1 MNRHNSKEFIKNHKP
16 LILIVSAWVI
26 IAALLVG
33 FGIGSVS
40 KSEPGYAGEEALVQ
54 VEKNASATGT
64 AADAALTQGEDAADD
79 TALTPGETEAD
90 DAVPAPGGDT
100 ADESLGTTG
109 EADSGSADDSDGKRG
124 ASTQVPKA
132 IKDKG
137 SSSGDVKPRKSH
149 TPSPGATKTPAPP
162 SNGATREYSFRIEC
176 LRILDKPELLRD
188 GLDEVI
194 PENGIFFSGK
204 RRYKKGESVF
214 DALSSICDKEGIL
227 LDSKYTPIYD
237 TWYVSGIGNLYE
249 FDCGGQS
256 GWKYSVNGVL
266 PGVGCSKY
274 EIAPGD
280 EIVFFYDYV
289 I

>member
-1 MNRHNSKEFIKNHKP
+1 VNRNNSKEFIKNHKP

-64 AADAALTQGEDAADD
+64 ASDAALTPDEDEADD
-79 TALTPGETEAD
+79 TVLT
-90 DAVPAPGGDT
+90 PGGDT

-109 EADSGSADDSDGKRG
+109 EADSGSADDGS
-124 ASTQVPKA
+124 PKQGMTSGQSSKT

-149 TPSPGATKTPAPP
+149 TPSPRATKTPAPS
-162 SNGATREYSFRIEC
+162 SNGATREYSFKIEC
-176 LRILDKPELLRD
+176 LRILDKPELWRD
-188 GLDEVI
+188 GLDDVI

>member
-1 MNRHNSKEFIKNHKP
+1 MNRNNSKEFIKNHKP

-64 AADAALTQGEDAADD
+64 ASDAALTPDEDEADD
-79 TALTPGETEAD
+79 TVLT
-90 DAVPAPGGDT
+90 PGGDT

-109 EADSGSADDSDGKRG
+109 EADSGSADDGS
-124 ASTQVPKA
+124 PKQGMTSGQSSKT

-149 TPSPGATKTPAPP
+149 TPSPRATKTPAPS
-162 SNGATREYSFRIEC
+162 SNGATREYSFKIEC
-176 LRILDKPELLRD
+176 LRILDKPELWRD
-188 GLDEVI
+188 GLDDVI

>member
-1 MNRHNSKEFIKNHKP
+1 MNRNNSKEFIKNHKP

-64 AADAALTQGEDAADD
+64 AADAALTPGEDEADD
-79 TALTPGETEAD
+79 TVLT
-90 DAVPAPGGDT
+90 PGGDT

-109 EADSGSADDSDGKRG
+109 EADSGSADDGS
-124 ASTQVPKA
+124 PKQGMTSGQSSKT

-137 SSSGDVKPRKSH
+137 SSSGDVKPHKSH
-149 TPSPGATKTPAPP
+149 TPSPGATKTPAPS
-162 SNGATREYSFRIEC
+162 SNGATREYSFKIEC
-176 LRILDKPELLRD
+176 LRILDKPELWRD

-194 PENGIFFSGK
+194 PENGIIFSGK

-280 EIVFFYDYV
+280 EILFFYDYV

>member
-1 MNRHNSKEFIKNHKP
+1 MNRNDSKEFIKNHKP

-54 VEKNASATGT
+54 VEKNASATGM
-64 AADAALTQGEDAADD
+64 AADAALTPDEDEADD
-79 TALTPGETEAD
+79 TVLT
-90 DAVPAPGGDT
+90 PGGDT

-109 EADSGSADDSDGKRG
+109 EADNGSADDGS
-124 ASTQVPKA
+124 PKQGMTSGQSSKT

-149 TPSPGATKTPAPP
+149 TPSPGATKTPAPS
-162 SNGATREYSFRIEC
+162 SNGATREYSFKIEC
-176 LRILDKPELLRD
+176 LRILDKPELWRD
-188 GLDEVI
+188 GLDDVI

>member
-1 MNRHNSKEFIKNHKP
+1 MNRNNSKEFIKNHKP

-64 AADAALTQGEDAADD
+64 AADAALTPDEDEADD
-79 TALTPGETEAD
+79 TVLT
-90 DAVPAPGGDT
+90 PGGDT

-109 EADSGSADDSDGKRG
+109 EADSGSADDGS
-124 ASTQVPKA
+124 PKQGMTSGQSSKT

-149 TPSPGATKTPAPP
+149 TPSPGATKTPAPS
-162 SNGATREYSFRIEC
+162 SNGATREYSFKIEC
-176 LRILDKPELLRD
+176 LRILDKPELWRD

-194 PENGIFFSGK
+194 PENGIIFSGK
-204 RRYKKGESVF
+204 RRCKKGESVF